1 MKKVLLLL
9 ALALI
14 IGTPSIAYAGKCL
27 SNNTS
32 PTERIR
38 KSSSFKV
45 SDINLRAGAGVQY
58 CTVRVLNNA
67 KNKPVTIKGTSGS
80 WRQIIFN
87 DKNYWIHGSLL
98 N

>member
-1 MKKVLLLL
+1 MKNVLL
-9 ALALI
+9 ALVLI
-14 IGTPSIAYAGKCL
+14 VFGSPAYAGTCS

-32 PTERIR
+32 PIEKIT

-67 KNKPVTIKGTSGS
+67 KNKPVMIKGKSGS
-80 WRQIIFN
+80 WRQIIF
-87 DKNYWIHGSLL
+87 DAKDYWIHGSLL

>member
-1 MKKVLLLL
+1 MKNVLL
-9 ALALI
+9 ALVLI
-14 IGTPSIAYAGKCL
+14 IFNSPTYSGTCM

-32 PTERIR
+32 PIEEIT
-38 KSSSFKV
+38 KVSSFKV

-67 KNKPVTIKGTSGS
+67 KNKPVTIKGKSGS
-80 WRQIIFN
+80 WRQIIFD